1 MMTVLKLLVLMG
13 MFADVGS
20 VDVAKQIVRSERDH
34 GPPGPKEIAVSVNTA
49 GDITGEEHDDEEVN
63 QKEAGKATATW
74 GRRRRSLQE
83 RRRRS
88 RRRSLQDGC
97 GNEAQHMD
105 YQYQWRTSNVRHI
118 QPDGSCNMVGNEDG
132 LQYVKFTCAEG
143 VNGCGAESGSESAST
158 DGFDYCQHNFACPC
172 SQIQA
177 PCCFCSCCVPLH
189 PVVPPTCSSVN
200 QMCRGGSVL
209 ENTFRFNAPSAGRKS
224 CGGGLACNL
233 NGQQEGGR
241 QGDAP
246 CAVCNP

>member
-63 QKEAGKATATW
+63 QKEAGNATAT
-74 GRRRRSLQE
+74 S
-83 RRRRS
+83 RS

-97 GNEAQHMD
+97 GNEAQYMD
-105 YQYQWRTSNVRHI
+105 HDHQWRTNNVR
-118 QPDGSCNMVGNEDG
+118 PLEEDG
-132 LQYVKFTCAEG
+132 GCPTVDGLRYVKFTCAEG